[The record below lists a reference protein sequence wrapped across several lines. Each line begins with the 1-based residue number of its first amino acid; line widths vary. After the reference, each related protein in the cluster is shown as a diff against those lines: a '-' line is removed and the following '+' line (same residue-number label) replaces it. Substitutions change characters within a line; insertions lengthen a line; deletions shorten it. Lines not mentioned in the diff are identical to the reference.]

1 MTKDRATEIR
11 EAIDAADAALKHLGN
26 AADMLDDAGRW
37 GIVDMLG
44 GGLITTLLKHRKISD
59 AQDEIDEAKRA
70 LRIFVKELDDV
81 DEATGLN
88 VELGSGLQFADIF
101 FDAVIVIII
110 VIDVLTD
117 IAVKVV
123 AKVFQF
129 TPLSDIVNKFI
140 PCHVLI
146 LHFHYFS

>member
-1 MTKDRATEIR
+1 MTKDRATEVR

-37 GIVDMLG
+37 GIVDMIG

-81 DEATGLN
+81 DEAAGLN

-101 FDAVIVIII
+101 FDGVLADWIAQNKIDRAKQQVADAMRQVYAVRSQ
-110 VIDVLTD
+110 LERMR
-117 IAVKVV
+117 
-123 AKVFQF
+123 
-129 TPLSDIVNKFI
+129 
-140 PCHVLI
+140 
-146 LHFHYFS
+146 

>member
-11 EAIDAADAALKHLGN
+11 EAIDAADAALRHLGN

-101 FDAVIVIII
+101 FDGVLADWIAQNKIDRAKQQVADAMRQVYAVRSQ
-110 VIDVLTD
+110 LERMR
-117 IAVKVV
+117 
-123 AKVFQF
+123 
-129 TPLSDIVNKFI
+129 
-140 PCHVLI
+140 
-146 LHFHYFS
+146 

>member
-59 AQDEIDEAKRA
+59 AQDEIDEAKRV

-101 FDAVIVIII
+101 FDGVLADWIAQNKIDRAKQQVADAMRQVYAVRSQLERI
-110 VIDVLTD
+110 
-117 IAVKVV
+117 
-123 AKVFQF
+123 
-129 TPLSDIVNKFI
+129 
-140 PCHVLI
+140 H
-146 LHFHYFS
+146 

>member
-11 EAIDAADAALKHLGN
+11 EAIAAADAALKHLGN

-101 FDAVIVIII
+101 FDGVLADWIAQNKIDRAKQQVADAMRQVYAVRSQ
-110 VIDVLTD
+110 LERM
-117 IAVKVV
+117 
-123 AKVFQF
+123 
-129 TPLSDIVNKFI
+129 
-140 PCHVLI
+140 H
-146 LHFHYFS
+146 

>member
-59 AQDEIDEAKRA
+59 AQDEIDAAKRA
-70 LRIFVKELDDV
+70 LRIFVEELDDV

-101 FDAVIVIII
+101 FDGVLADWIAQNKIDRAKQQVADAIRQVYAVRSQ
-110 VIDVLTD
+110 LERMR
-117 IAVKVV
+117 
-123 AKVFQF
+123 
-129 TPLSDIVNKFI
+129 
-140 PCHVLI
+140 
-146 LHFHYFS
+146 

>member
-1 MTKDRATEIR
+1 MTKDRAAEIR

-101 FDAVIVIII
+101 FDGVLADWIAQNKIDRAKQQVADAMRQVYAVRSQ
-110 VIDVLTD
+110 LERMR
-117 IAVKVV
+117 
-123 AKVFQF
+123 
-129 TPLSDIVNKFI
+129 
-140 PCHVLI
+140 
-146 LHFHYFS
+146 

>member
-1 MTKDRATEIR
+1 MTKDRATEVR

-37 GIVDMLG
+37 GIVDMIG
-44 GGLITTLLKHRKISD
+44 GGLITTMLKHRKISY

-101 FDAVIVIII
+101 FDGVLADWIAQNKIDRAKQQVADAMRQVYAVRSQ
-110 VIDVLTD
+110 LERMR
-117 IAVKVV
+117 
-123 AKVFQF
+123 
-129 TPLSDIVNKFI
+129 
-140 PCHVLI
+140 
-146 LHFHYFS
+146 

>member
-1 MTKDRATEIR
+1 MTKDRATEVR

-37 GIVDMLG
+37 GIVDMIG
-44 GGLITTLLKHRKISD
+44 GGLITTMLKHRKISD

-101 FDAVIVIII
+101 FDGVLADWIAQNKIDRAKRQVADAMRQVYAVRSQ
-110 VIDVLTD
+110 LERMR
-117 IAVKVV
+117 
-123 AKVFQF
+123 
-129 TPLSDIVNKFI
+129 
-140 PCHVLI
+140 
-146 LHFHYFS
+146 

>member
-1 MTKDRATEIR
+1 MTKDRATEVR

-26 AADMLDDAGRW
+26 ATDMLDDAGRW
-37 GIVDMLG
+37 GIVDMIG

-70 LRIFVKELDDV
+70 LRIFVKELDGV

-101 FDAVIVIII
+101 FDGVLADWIAQNKIDRAKQQVADAMRQVYAVRSQ
-110 VIDVLTD
+110 LERMR
-117 IAVKVV
+117 
-123 AKVFQF
+123 
-129 TPLSDIVNKFI
+129 
-140 PCHVLI
+140 
-146 LHFHYFS
+146 

>member
-101 FDAVIVIII
+101 FDGVLADWIAQNK
-110 VIDVLTD
+110 IDR
-117 IAVKVV
+117 AKQQV
-123 AKVFQF
+123 ADAMRQVYAIRSQ
-129 TPLSDIVNKFI
+129 LERMR
-140 PCHVLI
+140 
-146 LHFHYFS
+146 

>member
-88 VELGSGLQFADIF
+88 VELGSGLQFVDIF
-101 FDAVIVIII
+101 FDGVLADWIAQNKIDRAKQQVADAMRQVYAVRSQ
-110 VIDVLTD
+110 LERM
-117 IAVKVV
+117 
-123 AKVFQF
+123 
-129 TPLSDIVNKFI
+129 
-140 PCHVLI
+140 H
-146 LHFHYFS
+146 

>member
-101 FDAVIVIII
+101 FDGALADWIAQNKIDRAKQQVADAMRQVYAVRSQ
-110 VIDVLTD
+110 LERM
-117 IAVKVV
+117 
-123 AKVFQF
+123 
-129 TPLSDIVNKFI
+129 
-140 PCHVLI
+140 H
-146 LHFHYFS
+146 

>member
-101 FDAVIVIII
+101 FDGVLADWIAQNKIDRAKRQVADAMRQVYAVRSQ
-110 VIDVLTD
+110 LE
-117 IAVKVV
+117 
-123 AKVFQF
+123 
-129 TPLSDIVNKFI
+129 
-140 PCHVLI
+140 CMH
-146 LHFHYFS
+146 

>member
-101 FDAVIVIII
+101 FDGVLDDLIAKKKIDRAKQQVADAMRQVYAVRSQ
-110 VIDVLTD
+110 LERM
-117 IAVKVV
+117 
-123 AKVFQF
+123 
-129 TPLSDIVNKFI
+129 
-140 PCHVLI
+140 H
-146 LHFHYFS
+146 

>member
-1 MTKDRATEIR
+1 MTKDRATEAR

-37 GIVDMLG
+37 GIVDMIG
-44 GGLITTLLKHRKISD
+44 GGLITTMLKHRKISD

-101 FDAVIVIII
+101 FDGVLADWIAQNKIDRAKQQVADAMRQVYAVRSQ
-110 VIDVLTD
+110 LERMR
-117 IAVKVV
+117 
-123 AKVFQF
+123 
-129 TPLSDIVNKFI
+129 
-140 PCHVLI
+140 
-146 LHFHYFS
+146 

>member
-11 EAIDAADAALKHLGN
+11 EAIAAADAALKHLGN

-101 FDAVIVIII
+101 FDGVLADWIAQNKIDRAKQQVADAMRQVYAVRSQ
-110 VIDVLTD
+110 LERMR
-117 IAVKVV
+117 
-123 AKVFQF
+123 
-129 TPLSDIVNKFI
+129 
-140 PCHVLI
+140 
-146 LHFHYFS
+146 

>member
-11 EAIDAADAALKHLGN
+11 EAIDAADAALRHLGN

-59 AQDEIDEAKRA
+59 AQDEIDEAKHA

-88 VELGSGLQFADIF
+88 IELGSGLQFADIF
-101 FDAVIVIII
+101 FDGVLADWIAQNKIDRAKQQVADAMRQVYAVRSQ
-110 VIDVLTD
+110 LERM
-117 IAVKVV
+117 
-123 AKVFQF
+123 
-129 TPLSDIVNKFI
+129 
-140 PCHVLI
+140 H
-146 LHFHYFS
+146 

>member
-88 VELGSGLQFADIF
+88 VELGSGLQLADIF
-101 FDAVIVIII
+101 FDGVLADWIAQNKIDRAKQQVADAMRQVYAVRSQ
-110 VIDVLTD
+110 LERMR
-117 IAVKVV
+117 
-123 AKVFQF
+123 
-129 TPLSDIVNKFI
+129 
-140 PCHVLI
+140 
-146 LHFHYFS
+146 

>member
-11 EAIDAADAALKHLGN
+11 EAIDAADAALRHLGN

-37 GIVDMLG
+37 GIVDLLG

-59 AQDEIDEAKRA
+59 AQDEIDEAKHA

-101 FDAVIVIII
+101 FDGVLADWIAQNKIDRAKQQVADAMRQVYAVRSQ
-110 VIDVLTD
+110 LERMR
-117 IAVKVV
+117 
-123 AKVFQF
+123 
-129 TPLSDIVNKFI
+129 
-140 PCHVLI
+140 
-146 LHFHYFS
+146 

>member
-1 MTKDRATEIR
+1 MTKDRATEVR

-37 GIVDMLG
+37 GIVDMIG
-44 GGLITTLLKHRKISD
+44 GGLITTMLKHRKISD

-88 VELGSGLQFADIF
+88 VELGSGLQLADIF
-101 FDAVIVIII
+101 FDGVLADWIAQNKIDRAKQQVADAMRQVYAVRSQ
-110 VIDVLTD
+110 LERMR
-117 IAVKVV
+117 
-123 AKVFQF
+123 
-129 TPLSDIVNKFI
+129 
-140 PCHVLI
+140 
-146 LHFHYFS
+146 

>member
-1 MTKDRATEIR
+1 MTKDRATEVR

-26 AADMLDDAGRW
+26 ATDMLDDAGRW
-37 GIVDMLG
+37 GIVDMIG

-59 AQDEIDEAKRA
+59 AQDEIDEAKCA

-101 FDAVIVIII
+101 FDGVLADWIAQNKIDRAKQQVADAMRQVYAVRSQ
-110 VIDVLTD
+110 LERMR
-117 IAVKVV
+117 
-123 AKVFQF
+123 
-129 TPLSDIVNKFI
+129 
-140 PCHVLI
+140 
-146 LHFHYFS
+146 

>member
-1 MTKDRATEIR
+1 MAKDRATEIR
-11 EAIDAADAALKHLGN
+11 EAIDAADAALKHIGN

-101 FDAVIVIII
+101 FDGVLADWIAQNKIDRAKQQVADAMRQVYAVRSQ
-110 VIDVLTD
+110 LERMR
-117 IAVKVV
+117 
-123 AKVFQF
+123 
-129 TPLSDIVNKFI
+129 
-140 PCHVLI
+140 
-146 LHFHYFS
+146 

>member
-101 FDAVIVIII
+101 FDGVLADWIAQNKIDRAKQQVADAMRQVYAVRSQ
-110 VIDVLTD
+110 LE
-117 IAVKVV
+117 
-123 AKVFQF
+123 
-129 TPLSDIVNKFI
+129 
-140 PCHVLI
+140 CMH
-146 LHFHYFS
+146 

>member
-1 MTKDRATEIR
+1 MTKDGATEIR

-101 FDAVIVIII
+101 FDGVLADWIAQNKIDRAKQQVADAMRQVYAVRSQ
-110 VIDVLTD
+110 LERM
-117 IAVKVV
+117 
-123 AKVFQF
+123 
-129 TPLSDIVNKFI
+129 
-140 PCHVLI
+140 H
-146 LHFHYFS
+146 

>member
-70 LRIFVKELDDV
+70 LRIFVKEIDDV

-101 FDAVIVIII
+101 FDGVLADWIAQNKIDRAKQQVADAMRQVYAVRSQ
-110 VIDVLTD
+110 LERM
-117 IAVKVV
+117 
-123 AKVFQF
+123 
-129 TPLSDIVNKFI
+129 
-140 PCHVLI
+140 H
-146 LHFHYFS
+146 

>member
-59 AQDEIDEAKRA
+59 AQDEIDEAKHA

-101 FDAVIVIII
+101 FDGVLADWIAQNKIDRAKQQVADAMRQVYAVRSQ
-110 VIDVLTD
+110 LERMR
-117 IAVKVV
+117 
-123 AKVFQF
+123 
-129 TPLSDIVNKFI
+129 
-140 PCHVLI
+140 
-146 LHFHYFS
+146 

>member
-70 LRIFVKELDDV
+70 LHIFVRELDDV
-81 DEATGLN
+81 DEAAGLN

-101 FDAVIVIII
+101 FDGVLADWIAQNKIDRAKQQVADAMRQVYAVRSQ
-110 VIDVLTD
+110 LERMR
-117 IAVKVV
+117 
-123 AKVFQF
+123 
-129 TPLSDIVNKFI
+129 
-140 PCHVLI
+140 
-146 LHFHYFS
+146 

>member
-11 EAIDAADAALKHLGN
+11 EAIEAADAALKHLGN

-70 LRIFVKELDDV
+70 LRFFVKELDDV

-101 FDAVIVIII
+101 FDGVLADWIAQNKIDRAKQQVADAMRQVYAVRSQ
-110 VIDVLTD
+110 LERM
-117 IAVKVV
+117 
-123 AKVFQF
+123 
-129 TPLSDIVNKFI
+129 
-140 PCHVLI
+140 H
-146 LHFHYFS
+146 

>member
-1 MTKDRATEIR
+1 MTKDRAAEIR

-59 AQDEIDEAKRA
+59 AQDEIDEAKHA

-101 FDAVIVIII
+101 FDGVLADWIAQNKIDRAKQQVADAMRQVYAVRSQ
-110 VIDVLTD
+110 LERM
-117 IAVKVV
+117 
-123 AKVFQF
+123 
-129 TPLSDIVNKFI
+129 
-140 PCHVLI
+140 H
-146 LHFHYFS
+146 

>member
-1 MTKDRATEIR
+1 MTKDRATEVR

-37 GIVDMLG
+37 GIVDMIG
-44 GGLITTLLKHRKISD
+44 GGLITTMLKHRKISD

-101 FDAVIVIII
+101 FDGVLADWIAQNKIDRAKQQAADAMRQVYAVRSQ
-110 VIDVLTD
+110 LERMR
-117 IAVKVV
+117 
-123 AKVFQF
+123 
-129 TPLSDIVNKFI
+129 
-140 PCHVLI
+140 
-146 LHFHYFS
+146 

>member
-1 MTKDRATEIR
+1 MTKDRATEVR

-37 GIVDMLG
+37 GIVDMIG

-101 FDAVIVIII
+101 FDGVLADWIAQNKIDRAKQQVADAMRQVYAVRSQ
-110 VIDVLTD
+110 LERMR
-117 IAVKVV
+117 
-123 AKVFQF
+123 
-129 TPLSDIVNKFI
+129 
-140 PCHVLI
+140 
-146 LHFHYFS
+146 

>member
-1 MTKDRATEIR
+1 MTKDGATEIR
-11 EAIDAADAALKHLGN
+11 EAIAAADAALKHLGN

-101 FDAVIVIII
+101 FDGVLADWIAQNKIDRAKQQVADAMRQVYAVRSQ
-110 VIDVLTD
+110 LERM
-117 IAVKVV
+117 
-123 AKVFQF
+123 
-129 TPLSDIVNKFI
+129 
-140 PCHVLI
+140 H
-146 LHFHYFS
+146 

>member
-70 LRIFVKELDDV
+70 LRIFVNELDDV

-101 FDAVIVIII
+101 FDGVLADWIAQNKIDRAKQQVADAMRQVYAVRSQ
-110 VIDVLTD
+110 LERM
-117 IAVKVV
+117 
-123 AKVFQF
+123 
-129 TPLSDIVNKFI
+129 
-140 PCHVLI
+140 H
-146 LHFHYFS
+146 

>member
-101 FDAVIVIII
+101 FDGVLADWIAQNKIDRAKQQVADAMRQVYAVRSQLERI
-110 VIDVLTD
+110 
-117 IAVKVV
+117 
-123 AKVFQF
+123 
-129 TPLSDIVNKFI
+129 
-140 PCHVLI
+140 H
-146 LHFHYFS
+146 